1 MRRYILTSLVVFG
14 TCNAY
19 GAFDFENYVPTLGT
33 NSAYTISFTTVLDD
47 IAPNTITTY
56 VVDYDDYSFTPM
68 YYTYSTTHGAA
79 TNNRQNIN
87 SNGLDISNTFIGNGG
102 TISNGGAICNDGYTI
117 NSVTG
122 DFIGNNVSAGG
133 GAIWVHNGTINSIT
147 GDFIEN
153 HAGGSSGAI
162 MNYGS
167 DIGTITGN
175 FIGNYSSQ
183 AGAINNGYNST
194 IGSVLGN
201 FIGNHTTDSYGGSA
215 IKNHGV
221 INSVIADF
229 IGNYDGGAIY
239 NEGTIDSLIGDFI
252 SNESMIGGAINQ
264 RQHTIGSIT
273 GNFIGNTAT
282 NYAGAIY
289 NRATINSITGD
300 FIGNMATNYAGAIY
314 NSGTMN
320 SIMGNFVGNS
330 ATYGSAIVNEGTI
343 GFISGNFIDNDNGE
357 TAGGAIYTTQN
368 IKFLSENDNYIISGN
383 HGGGRNIGIMAE
395 FDGDDINVTFENK
408 QNTSYTVN
416 DEIAGLNQDS
426 YTISVTGDGTGYT
439 AFNNNMGNVS
449 NININ
454 NGKIVF
460 GHSPNDYTGTASIG
474 HFASAPTMN
483 LNNGTFDIA
492 NGYTEV
498 ITLNGITSLGENNF
512 IALDLDIGNSVSDVI
527 NVNGNI
533 SGQINVIIS
542 SLQDL
547 DLENQV
553 VWFANTTGDASS
565 NTFVLSSVE
574 NLGYNLDIV
583 FDSAD
588 KRWGIKKEGTN
599 TPEQQPVLPVEVVQ
613 MADHVSRTV
622 THTVQKLTNS
632 MQKRVGELQWLLQD
646 SESNADTDTQSDS
659 NNAFWTRGI
668 YKNFDTNH
676 TSIGL
681 SGLEFGYDRI
691 ISSTDNYKWYVG
703 GLGYMSGGNSKFNN
717 TNLDVSG
724 YGLGAYVMLL
734 EKSGWFGDFVFRQHF
749 IDIENAGI
757 KSDDYSA
764 SSLNI
769 EVGKE
774 FIFGDNTDELNWF
787 AKPSLEG
794 TYIAV
799 SGTNVGDYKVDRSTA
814 QTLSLSV
821 LAGPRWHFETGKKFQ
836 LYGKVGYILD
846 NSDDVDVV
854 VNGISTKQ
862 TTYTNTLE
870 TGIGFDFRGAD
881 NSTNIY
887 LEASYITGTD
897 YSEISGNLGLRY
909 TF

>member
-1 MRRYILTSLVVFG
+1 MKRYILTSLVVFG

-33 NSAYTISFTTVLDD
+33 NSAYTISFTSVADD
-47 IAPNTITTY
+47 TAPNTITTY
-56 VVDYDDYSFTPM
+56 AVDYNDYSVTPM

-87 SNGLDISNTFIGNGG
+87 SNGLNITNTFIGNGG
-102 TISNGGAICNDGYTI
+102 AISNGGAIYNDGYTI

-133 GAIWVHNGTINSIT
+133 GAIWSHNGIMNSIT

-153 HAGGSSGAI
+153 HAGGVAGAI
-162 MNYGS
+162 MNYDS
-167 DIGTITGN
+167 TIGTITSD

-183 AGAINNGYNST
+183 AGAINNGNNSS
-194 IGSVLGN
+194 IYSINGN
-201 FIGNHTTDSYGGSA
+201 FIGNHVSSA
-215 IKNHGV
+215 G
-221 INSVIADF
+221 
-229 IGNYDGGAIY
+229 GGA
-239 NEGTIDSLIGDFI
+239 
-252 SNESMIGGAINQ
+252 AIQ
-264 RQHTIGSIT
+264 
-273 GNFIGNTAT
+273 NFG
-282 NYAGAIY
+282 
-289 NRATINSITGD
+289 TINSITGD
-300 FIGNMATNYAGAIY
+300 FISNHAPYGTIYNEGTLAALNSDFTANHTSTIGGAIQNRKDIGSINGNFVGNYAMMYAGAIY
-314 NSGTMN
+314 SRRNIN
-320 SIMGNFVGNS
+320 SITGDFVGNS
-330 ATYGSAIVNEGTI
+330 AEQYAGALYNSGTINSITGNFVSNSAPYGSAIVNEGTI

-416 DEIAGLNQDS
+416 DEITGWNQDS
-426 YTISVTGDGTGYT
+426 YTVSVTGDGTGYT

-454 NGKIVF
+454 NGKMVF

-498 ITLNGITSLGENNF
+498 ITLNGITSFGGNNF

-574 NLGYNLDIV
+574 NLGYNLDII

-588 KRWGIKKEGTN
+588 KRWGIKKEDTN

-613 MADHVSRTV
+613 MADHISRTV

-646 SESNADTDTQSDS
+646 SEGNADTDTQSDS

-749 IDIENAGI
+749 IDIEDASI
-757 KSDDYSA
+757 KSDYSA
-764 SSLNI
+764 SSLNV

-799 SGTNVGDYKVDRSTA
+799 SGTNVGGYKVDRSTA

-897 YSEISGNLGLRY
+897 YSEMSGNLGLRY
-909 TF
+909 SF